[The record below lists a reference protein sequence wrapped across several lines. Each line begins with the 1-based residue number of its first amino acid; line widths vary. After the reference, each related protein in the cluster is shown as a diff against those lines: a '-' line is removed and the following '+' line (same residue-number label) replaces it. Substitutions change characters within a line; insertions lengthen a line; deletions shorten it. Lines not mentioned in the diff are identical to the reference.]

1 MGSGRLPRGRVRA
14 PLREARLI
22 REPGG
27 VLLVSCYELG
37 HQPLATAQAAAF
49 LRRAGFAP
57 AQLDLAQDALTT
69 EAARRAAVIAIS
81 VPMHT
86 ALRVGVE
93 AAREA
98 RAAHPE
104 AMVGFFGLYAWLN
117 REYLL
122 DGIADWVLAGESE
135 EALVAAVAGHERGR
149 DLAERASPPVL
160 ERLDFPVPEREGLPG
175 LDRYVMLEH
184 RGIRVPAG
192 YVEGSRGC
200 LHLCRHC
207 PIPPVYGGRFFALP
221 VDTVMADIRAQVAAG
236 ARHITFGDPDFLNGP
251 GHARRLA
258 EALHREFPSVTFDF
272 TAKIEHLLR
281 HQSLL
286 TELVARGALFVVS
299 AVESLSDEVLGHLEK
314 GHTRADVLEAL
325 AVTRAAGLTLR
336 PSLVAFTPWT
346 TLHDYV
352 DLVEFVGDQGLTRHI
367 DPIQLTIRLLIPPG
381 SGLLERDAIRPFL
394 GPLEPA
400 RLGYG
405 WSHPDPRMDELH
417 RTVTRLMERSN
428 SEGADPE
435 VIVERIR
442 AAAVTVR
449 DGRPV
454 SPRPI
459 RPNTASVP
467 RLTES
472 WFCCAEPAPE
482 QLVTL
487 R

>member
-1 MGSGRLPRGRVRA
+1 M
-14 PLREARLI
+14 I
-22 REPGG
+22 RDPGG

-37 HQPLATAQAAAF
+37 HQPLATAQAAGF
-49 LRRAGFAP
+49 LRRAGFQP
-57 AQLDLAQDALTT
+57 AQLDLAQDALTPKT
-69 EAARRAAVIAIS
+69 VREAAAVVFS

-93 AAREA
+93 AARSVREWNRGA
-98 RAAHPE
+98 E
-104 AMVGFFGLYAWLN
+104 IGFFGLYAWLN

-135 EALVAAVAGHERGR
+135 EALASAVSRRERGSDAAVSAP
-149 DLAERASPPVL
+149 PPVL
-160 ERLDFPVPEREGLPG
+160 ERLDFPVPHRDGLPP

-184 RGIRVPAG
+184 QGSRVPAG

-207 PIPPVYGGRFFALP
+207 PIPPVYGGRFFVIP
-221 VDTVMADIRAQVAAG
+221 VGTVMADVRAQVAAG
-236 ARHITFGDPDFLNGP
+236 ARHVTFGDPDFLNGP

-258 EALHREFPSVTFDF
+258 EALHREFPAVTFDF

-281 HQSLL
+281 HRSLL
-286 TELVARGALFVVS
+286 PELAANGALFVVS

-325 AVTRAAGLTLR
+325 TVTREAGLTLR

-346 TLHDYV
+346 TLDDYV
-352 DLVEFVGDQGLTRHI
+352 EMVEFVADRGLTRQI

-381 SGLLERDAIRPFL
+381 SGLLERETIRPFL

-400 RLGYG
+400 RLGYR
-405 WSHPDPRMDELH
+405 WTHPDPRMDALH
-417 RTVTRLMERSN
+417 ATVSKLMERGN
-428 SEGADPE
+428 SEGAEPE

-449 DGRPV
+449 DGQRV

-459 RPNTASVP
+459 TPSVLSVP

-487 R
+487 K